1 MFIILK
7 NTKLILTFFTLWLS
21 IFFNEKLEDYTAY
34 FCILSLGI
42 LHGAN
47 DLGIGKKTL
56 HAHAFISKK
65 WILLLIYVLA
75 IFSVAFLLMQFP
87 TMTLTLFVLF
97 SAYHFG
103 EQHWESLI
111 SNKGVFAKMFMT
123 AYGMS
128 IFTLLF
134 SAHSLLV
141 SDIIQDI
148 SNVRLSPTLIQMSM
162 YASLAIT
169 AILYAIK
176 YQKTFEYSFTLRQ
189 IFYLLVFFVVFNS
202 TTLLWAFAIYFIFW
216 HSLPSLVDQL
226 NFLYGRTDFK
236 GFVMFV
242 KSSWLYWAMAVL
254 SLGAYYFILKQYL
267 VLELSMFFA
276 FLTALTMPHIFL
288 MYFSKKVD

>member
-1 MFIILK
+1 
-7 NTKLILTFFTLWLS
+7 
-21 IFFNEKLEDYTAY
+21 
-34 FCILSLGI
+34 
-42 LHGAN
+42 
-47 DLGIGKKTL
+47 
-56 HAHAFISKK
+56 
-65 WILLLIYVLA
+65 
-75 IFSVAFLLMQFP
+75 
-87 TMTLTLFVLF
+87 
-97 SAYHFG
+97 
-103 EQHWESLI
+103 
-111 SNKGVFAKMFMT
+111 MT

-216 HSLPSLVDQL
+216 HSLPSLVDQM

-242 KSSWLYWAMAVL
+242 KSSWLYWAVAVL

>member
-21 IFFNEKLEDYTAY
+21 IFFNEQLEDYTAY

-56 HAHAFISKK
+56 HAHSYISKK
-65 WILLLIYVLA
+65 WVLLLIYILA

-87 TMTLTLFVLF
+87 TITLTLFVIL

-103 EQHWESLI
+103 EQHWDAYI

-162 YASLAIT
+162 YGSLAIT

-216 HSLPSLVDQL
+216 HSLPSLVDQM